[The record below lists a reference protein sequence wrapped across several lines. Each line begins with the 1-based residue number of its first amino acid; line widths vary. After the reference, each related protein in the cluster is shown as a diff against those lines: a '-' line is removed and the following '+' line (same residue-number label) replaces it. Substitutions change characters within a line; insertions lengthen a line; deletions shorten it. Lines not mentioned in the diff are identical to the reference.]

1 MMMTMVEM
9 MMTMMLASSHLIAES
24 LLSLREL
31 FLRLLRF
38 PVAVRH
44 KGGQVVAGVHLVKC

>member
-1 MMMTMVEM
+1 MTMVVM
-9 MMTMMLASSHLIAES
+9 VMTVVLASSHLIAES
-24 LLSLREL
+24 LLSFREL

-44 KGGQVVAGVHLVKC
+44 KGGEVVAGVHLVKC